1 MRIDKR
7 KCRKFADPGLKMNRN
22 HGLLH
27 AEKVKYIVRTAVKN
41 IGGQRILVLYVYLRE
56 QAADGIF
63 IPVWTMFQGR
73 TEYITLFRKE
83 DGSTSWNKAAFCNL
97 KRDYDFGRHCAFYMA
112 GDEERVTRFCKQTA
126 NNGFIS
132 LYRLQDGIMEKR
144 RRERRQKK
152 EKEILAKMKL
162 VPALPRNIN
171 RTIEREIIPHYVFY
185 TYSRKKK
192 GMEGFCTACSSEVL
206 VTGVKHNERGIC
218 PLCKEAVTFKSRGKR
233 GMIIDRETLQI
244 FQRISSNEV
253 IVRFIKIYYQYG
265 DEKNPY
271 KSIYENARTFLYWD
285 DSGNISEDPFYYGYG
300 DRSSLTPWRAGDRP
314 VFSYWRYNFEADQ
327 TGFLYYKN
335 LEKVFADSP
344 WQYSQLKEFY
354 LADQEPLY
362 ALRYLAA
369 YKRYP
374 MLEYLVKLRLYH
386 LAGNIAF
393 GNHYYYNSDSGFNPN
408 GKNLKEVLGFD
419 KNYLPLLQSINP
431 GLEQIKLMRDLV
443 HAGME
448 LNEELL
454 MWCGKF
460 GISRAENLLVPLKHM
475 TPYKL
480 MKYVNEQYAK
490 FCKKS
495 LYQTGGY
502 YRMEDVLTDYRDYL
516 CMSEGL
522 ELDLKNSFV
531 LFPADLKKAHDKVN
545 DISDKEQALVYDRQI
560 QKQFEEM
567 NQQYHFVKYGYA
579 VLLPHTA
586 KEILEEGQ
594 NLHHCVGGYVKQ
606 VVKRESTILFVRKA
620 EAQEKSLCTVEI
632 KNGRL
637 VQARCYKNEPPS
649 PAVQRFL
656 NVWEKKIL
664 HAPALAAAA

>member
-7 KCRKFADPGLKMNRN
+7 KCRKFADPGLKMNQS

-27 AEKVKYIVRTAVKN
+27 AEKVKYIVRTAIKN
-41 IGGQRILVLYVYLRE
+41 IGGQRILVLYIYLRE

-63 IPVWTMFQGR
+63 IPVWTIFQSQ
-73 TEYITLFRKE
+73 TEYITLSRRE
-83 DGSTSWNKAAFCNL
+83 DRSTNWSKAAFCNL
-97 KRDYDFGRHCAFYMA
+97 QRDYDFGRHCAFYMT
-112 GDEERVTRFCKQTA
+112 GDEERVTRFCKQKTSK
-126 NNGFIS
+126 GFIS

-144 RRERRQKK
+144 KKERQRRR

-171 RTIEREIIPHYVFY
+171 RTIERTIIPHYVFY

-192 GMEGFCTACSSEVL
+192 GMNGFCTACSREVL
-206 VTGVKHNERGIC
+206 VANVKHNEKGIC
-218 PLCKEAVTFKSRGKR
+218 PVCKAAVTFKSRGKCGR
-233 GMIIDRETLQI
+233 IIDRETLQI
-244 FQRISSNEV
+244 FQRISPNEI
-253 IVRFIKIYYQYG
+253 IVRFLKIHYQYG

-271 KSIYENARTFLYWD
+271 KSIYENARTFLSWD
-285 DSGNISEDPFYYGYG
+285 EGGKVSEEYFYYGYG
-300 DRSSLTPWRAGDRP
+300 ERDSLTPWKPGERP
-314 VFSYWRYNFEADQ
+314 VFSYWRYNYEADQ

-335 LEKVFADSP
+335 LEKVFTDSP

-374 MLEYLVKLRLYH
+374 MLEYLVKLKLYR

-393 GNHYYYNSDSGFNPN
+393 GNHYYYHSDYGFNPN
-408 GKNLKEVLGFD
+408 GKNLKEVLGYD
-419 KNYLPLLQSINP
+419 KSYLTMLQNINP
-431 GLEQIKLMRDLV
+431 GLEQMKLMKDLV
-443 HAGME
+443 DAKME

-460 GISRAENLLVPLKHM
+460 GISRAENLLVPLKYM
-475 TPYKL
+475 TPHKL
-480 MKYVNEQYAK
+480 MKYVNEQYSK
-490 FCKKS
+490 FYKKS
-495 LYQTGGY
+495 LYQTSGY
-502 YRMEDVLTDYRDYL
+502 YRMESILTDYRDYL

-522 ELDLKNSFV
+522 ELDMKNSFV

-567 NQQYHFVKYGYA
+567 NQQYHFVKYGFA

-594 NLHHCVGGYVKQ
+594 NLHHCVGCNAALYSRRKPHFIFD
-606 VVKRESTILFVRKA
+606 SMDTITAHSFR
-620 EAQEKSLCTVEI
+620 
-632 KNGRL
+632 
-637 VQARCYKNEPPS
+637 
-649 PAVQRFL
+649 
-656 NVWEKKIL
+656 
-664 HAPALAAAA
+664 